1 MVAEGSAG
9 ATEGFESDVP
19 VDRGRR
25 SIPPAPGGFTMP
37 YDISE
42 EKRDWYRRVS
52 ARSRRR
58 KKAACSGE
66 LVRGSVTVNVPRLR
80 PEDLMPRRQ
89 RHGLRALSL
98 FSGGGGLDLGFERA
112 GFDHVASFDVL
123 EICGATL
130 RRSRPDWRV
139 FRGSAGDVNRVDW
152 SRFAG
157 AADVV
162 HGGPPCQPFSIAGR
176 RNGGRDHRDMWP
188 AFISAVRGIE
198 PAAFVAENVPGLLDP
213 KFGRYVEEV
222 ILAPLASRYHVVQ
235 FKLQATDFG
244 VPQVRKRVVFAGFR
258 SPEAARRHHV
268 PSPTH
273 GDRDDLFSRAPRT
286 PGARAALGLPDIGFD
301 CFAPTLRSG
310 FTGPRKSTSVL
321 NSKASQAVWRQLRIW
336 PNGVQKSRKAAAM
349 FPPENG
355 HFRLSVQDCALL
367 QGFSDD
373 WFFEGSAY
381 QILGQIGNSVCPPV
395 GYAVATSVAAALGV

>member
-1 MVAEGSAG
+1 
-9 ATEGFESDVP
+9 
-19 VDRGRR
+19 
-25 SIPPAPGGFTMP
+25 
-37 YDISE
+37 
-42 EKRDWYRRVS
+42 
-52 ARSRRR
+52 
-58 KKAACSGE
+58 
-66 LVRGSVTVNVPRLR
+66 
-80 PEDLMPRRQ
+80 MPRRR

-130 RRSRPDWRV
+130 RRSRPDWQV

-176 RNGGRDHRDMWP
+176 RNGGRDERDMWP

-268 PSPTH
+268 PSPTTAI
-273 GDRDDLFSRAPRT
+273 GTICSLVRRAPRARERRWGCRDRVRLLCADPAVRFHGT
-286 PGARAALGLPDIGFD
+286 QKIHERSEQQGQPGGMAA
-301 CFAPTLRSG
+301 
-310 FTGPRKSTSVL
+310 
-321 NSKASQAVWRQLRIW
+321 ASDLAERGSENR
-336 PNGVQKSRKAAAM
+336 RAAAM

-355 HFRLSVQDCALL
+355 HFRMSVQDCALL

-373 WFFEGSAY
+373 WLFEGSAY

>member
-1 MVAEGSAG
+1 
-9 ATEGFESDVP
+9 
-19 VDRGRR
+19 
-25 SIPPAPGGFTMP
+25 MP

-42 EKRDWYRRVS
+42 DKRDWYRCVS

-58 KKAACSGE
+58 KKAARNGE
-66 LVRGSVTVNVPRLR
+66 LVRGSVAVNVPNLR
-80 PEDLMPRRQ
+80 PDDLMRQRR

-98 FSGGGGLDLGFERA
+98 FSGGGGLDLAFERA
-112 GFDHVASFDVL
+112 GFDHVASFDIL

-130 RRSRPDWRV
+130 RRSRPGWRV
-139 FRGSAGDVNRVDW
+139 FCGSDGDVSRVDW
-152 SRFAG
+152 SSFAG
-157 AADVV
+157 TVDVV

-176 RNGGRDHRDMWP
+176 RNGGGDDRDMWP
-188 AFISAVRGIE
+188 AFVSAVRRIE
-198 PAAFVAENVPGLLDP
+198 PAAFVAENVPGLLDR
-213 KFGRYVEEV
+213 KFGRYVDEV
-222 ILAPLASRYHVVQ
+222 ILTPLASKYRLVQ
-235 FKLQATDFG
+235 FRLLASDFG

-258 SPEAARRHHV
+258 SLEAAHAFRI
-268 PSPTH
+268 PDPTH
-273 GDRDDLFSRAPRT
+273 LDRDDLFHCT
-286 PGARAALGLPDIGFD
+286 EYTMGARAALGLRDIGFD

-321 NSKASQAVWRQLRIW
+321 NSRASQAIWEQLRIW

-355 HFRLSVQDCALL
+355 HFRMSVQDCALL

-373 WFFEGSAY
+373 WNFEGSAY

-395 GYAVATSVAAALGV
+395 GYAVATSVADALGA

>member
-1 MVAEGSAG
+1 
-9 ATEGFESDVP
+9 
-19 VDRGRR
+19 
-25 SIPPAPGGFTMP
+25 
-37 YDISE
+37 
-42 EKRDWYRRVS
+42 
-52 ARSRRR
+52 
-58 KKAACSGE
+58 
-66 LVRGSVTVNVPRLR
+66 
-80 PEDLMPRRQ
+80 MPRRR

-130 RRSRPDWRV
+130 RRSRPDWQV

-176 RNGGRDHRDMWP
+176 RNGGRDERDMWP

-273 GDRDDLFSRAPRT
+273 GDRDDLFSRTPRT

-321 NSKASQAVWRQLRIW
+321 NSKASQEVWRQLRIW
-336 PNGVQKSRKAAAM
+336 PNGVQKIEERLRCSLRRMVTSECRCRIAPCCRGSPTTGFLKGPRIRYSGRLETRCARPWGMRSLRPWPLRWVSEWQSRTT
-349 FPPENG
+349 
-355 HFRLSVQDCALL
+355 
-367 QGFSDD
+367 
-373 WFFEGSAY
+373 
-381 QILGQIGNSVCPPV
+381 
-395 GYAVATSVAAALGV
+395 YARRKCFGWPG